1 MSNHD
6 KEKVHNMT
14 PNVSEKEAKEVRDKF
29 DATYMKGRGKV
40 EPKQGEIKDIPKE
53 QIDAAKK
60 GAAGGLGLIG
70 GVAKG
75 LVKAAGAFANTA
87 KQYARGGEVAK
98 KTSNFRPLITGN
110 KVYGRKEINDAFK
123 SRFGP
128 ETQQTIRPPQSP
140 STNFGR
146 VDRASQMR
154 NIERGNIGKTPRFAK
169 PPVKK

>member
-53 QIDAAKK
+53 QIDAAKM
-60 GAAGGLGLIG
+60 GAEGGLGLVAGTIG
-70 GVAKG
+70 RIG
-75 LVKAAGAFANTA
+75 KAFGNTA
-87 KQYARGGEVAK
+87 KQYFKGFK
-98 KTSNFRPLITGN
+98 KPTPKSNFKPFHRDG
-110 KVYGRKEINDAFK
+110 KVYSRQDINDAFK
-123 SRFGP
+123 ARFRP

-140 STNFGR
+140 ST
-146 VDRASQMR
+146 
-154 NIERGNIGKTPRFAK
+154 
-169 PPVKK
+169 